1 MAAHALSSIVATL
14 LAGWLMLYAGL
25 GKRKLAWRKR
35 RRR

>member
-1 MAAHALSSIVATL
+1 MAAHLSPVVVTV